1 MPNSASNRQA
11 DAPTAS
17 DWASLVDLQREHAAE
32 IRVIKTGYNHL
43 TQQMAEIT
51 VTLHAQDRRIEENA
65 KQLAAIA
72 GNVETNTK
80 MTGEAL
86 SMLQDVRDAVTAA
99 SVLSKAGKYLAGMV
113 LTGSAVWIAIKD
125 FINFGG
131 KP

>member
-1 MPNSASNRQA
+1 MSVRES
-11 DAPTAS
+11 PTAS
-17 DWASLVDLQREHAAE
+17 DWGALVDLQREHAAE

-51 VTLHAQDRRIEENA
+51 VTLHAQDRRIAENA
-65 KQLAAIA
+65 TQLAAI
-72 GNVETNTK
+72 GSSVEANTK

-86 SMLQDVRDAVTAA
+86 HMLQDVRDAVTTAT
-99 SVLSKAGKYLAGMV
+99 VLSRAGKYLAGIV